1 MMYKSAVSNG
11 LKAIPTHV
19 ALKES
24 AQFRKI
30 GFAKIS
36 SLIKYSLSSALEQDA
51 IASVEKSRLVRDSW
65 MTNLEKNTQETT
77 SYQSARRS
85 QPTNVLM
92 QFQIALLPLLQTL
105 TGNMLVPSDSWYIYY
120 EETDGISLHV
130 DPKESDIS
138 VLTSVLGE
146 VGPLHL
152 HPDLVGQNQNQ
163 LDSYYQG
170 ADWNPIGGI
179 PLRYPCDGII
189 INRGHRIPHHRAGK
203 PISQLCAVATLHYT
217 FQSCL

>member
-1 MMYKSAVSNG
+1 MIYKSVVSNG

-24 AQFRKI
+24 AQLRKI
-30 GFAKIS
+30 GFVKIS
-36 SLIKYSLSSALEQDA
+36 GLIKFSLASALEQDA
-51 IASVEKSRLVRDSW
+51 IASVEKSRLVCDSW

-92 QFQIALLPLLQTL
+92 QFQIALLPLLRTL

-120 EETDGISLHV
+120 EGTDGISLHV
-130 DPKESDIS
+130 DPKNSDIS

-152 HPDLVGQNQNQ
+152 HPDLEGQNQNQ

-179 PLRYPCDGII
+179 PLRYPSDGII

-217 FQSCL
+217 IQF